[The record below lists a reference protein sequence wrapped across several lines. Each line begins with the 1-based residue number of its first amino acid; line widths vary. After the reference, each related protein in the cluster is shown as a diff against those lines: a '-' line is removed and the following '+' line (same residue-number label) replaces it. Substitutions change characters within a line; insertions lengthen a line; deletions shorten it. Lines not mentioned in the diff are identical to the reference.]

1 MASLNGS
8 LETLIRERERER
20 GRRVSKALLFIG
32 NLWYLY
38 VIKGW
43 MKQSKFQSM

>member
-8 LETLIRERERER
+8 LETLIRERE
-20 GRRVSKALLFIG
+20 RRVSKALLFIG